1 MSTYTHDDAIKH
13 FQDLILAT
21 TRLSFPL
28 FSENEEK
35 QSYLLKC
42 KNNLD
47 LDFDN
52 ILNNLHP
59 IFNLSST
66 KRESIWKKSFKNAE
80 KKFNYT
86 TSYKLNSFFLQKII
100 TLHIIQKIQSNHL
113 LLPQLHPL
121 QKQTLELFQVGLV
134 SVTMV
139 MSINLTKRKN
149 STHFRDM
156 VLLLKEQI
164 IYTINFL
171 VTMQKF

>member
-1 MSTYTHDDAIKH
+1 MSTYTHNTIKH
-13 FQDLILAT
+13 FQNLILAT
-21 TRLSFPL
+21 IRLSFPL

-47 LDFDN
+47 FDFDN

-86 TSYKLNSFFLQKII
+86 TSYKLNSFFLQ
-100 TLHIIQKIQSNHL
+100 
-113 LLPQLHPL
+113 
-121 QKQTLELFQVGLV
+121 E
-134 SVTMV
+134 V
-139 MSINLTKRKN
+139 M
-149 STHFRDM
+149 H
-156 VLLLKEQI
+156 E
-164 IYTINFL
+164 YA
-171 VTMQKF
+171 